1 MSTHLPSTQVW
12 PQPHSG
18 LHMRAV
24 QTPPTQVPL
33 VQPHVP
39 PQPFEAPHV
48 TSIGHWGL
56 QQLPAWAVSPLGHAH
71 KPPQPSL
78 VAPWL

>member
-1 MSTHLPSTQVW
+1 MPSEQVW

-18 LHMRAV
+18 LHVRAV
-24 QTPPTQVPL
+24 QMPPTQVPF

-39 PQPFEAPHV
+39 PQPFMAPHEPS
-48 TSIGHWGL
+48 TGHCGL

-71 KPPQPSL
+71 VPPQPSL
-78 VAPWL
+78 MAPRL